1 MCAEVPGDDPLLAAR
16 EERLLELFVALCSL
30 TRRQPDPDR
39 EPDADASPLEFL
51 LRYLRRLDRARD
63 EVPPQFLERLSNALA
78 HYDVAGPLDRTPAL
92 EDALYWLFRAHVRLD
107 AYVPVAA
114 ALLERRV
121 ALRAVAVPRAGDD
134 FRLLLD
140 RIVYA
145 TEARFPSLNDLART
159 VRHHVFDEPL
169 LAKARARVERD
180 MHDVLE
186 RLAARPDAPE
196 RSDWIRQIVQCPQPL
211 HAATLQWA
219 RDASLAIRQA
229 AAEIIV
235 RRYYRI
241 RQLDELQV
249 REVEGVPLVVAQYV
263 DDGEPTRL
271 VAMLA
276 PLPRLADLA
285 TSLQRVA
292 RPTPYA
298 RQVVVD
304 LHLVVD
310 DASDG
315 VEQQIDAVLA
325 ATDLDSCVRRIV
337 VSLAAPPSDV
347 GDNDIAAEW
356 SSPRAARFLTFG
368 RRKDDEQF
376 VREDH
381 HGLHPMMA
389 ERLALW
395 RLDNFAVERLPS
407 RDDVYLF
414 RGVAHENAKDER
426 LFAIVEVRDLTPVRD
441 DEGRV
446 VALPLFERMLT
457 EALSA
462 VRRDQSHRSGSQRL
476 PWNRI
481 IMYVRPPWMLTPVE
495 TSAIIR
501 RIAPETVGAG
511 LEKLVVHTQ
520 MPDPNRAG
528 SDDSLHDMVIHVAN
542 PFGRGVEISYAPPAP
557 HAIRPLSE
565 YLQRAVLM
573 RRRGFRYPY
582 EVVRTLAPEPG
593 AESMFPP
600 GDFIEYD
607 LDGDLLVPVDR
618 PPGKNAANLVV
629 GIIRNIT
636 EKYPEGMRRVIL
648 LGDPSRNLGALAEP
662 ECRRINAA
670 LDLAEQLGLPVEWFA
685 LSSGARI
692 AMDSGTENMD
702 WIAAVLRRLIE
713 FTQRG
718 GEVNV
723 VVTGINVG
731 AQPYWNAEAT
741 MLLHTKGILVMTP
754 ESAMVLTGK
763 QALDYSGGVSAE
775 DNFGIG
781 GYERVMGPNGQAQ
794 YWAPDLEGASRILF
808 AHYDH
813 AYRAPQERYP
823 RRALT
828 SDPYD
833 RDVQTFPHAPVDG
846 TDFTVVG
853 DVFSQSRNP
862 GRKQPFD
869 MRSVMRS
876 VTDLDREPL
885 ERWARLADGDTSI
898 VWDAHIGGIPVC
910 LLGFESHQL
919 TRHGLV
925 PADGPQQWTS
935 GTLFPV
941 SSKKTARAIN
951 AASGNRPLVVLANLS
966 GFDGSPESMRRL
978 QLEYGAEIGRAI
990 TNFDGPIVFCVV
1002 SRYHGG
1008 AFVVFSK
1015 PLNERVEIAAV
1026 EGSYASVIG
1035 GAPAAAVVFAA

>member
-1 MCAEVPGDDPLLAAR
+1 
-16 EERLLELFVALCSL
+16 
-30 TRRQPDPDR
+30 
-39 EPDADASPLEFL
+39 
-51 LRYLRRLDRARD
+51 
-63 EVPPQFLERLSNALA
+63 
-78 HYDVAGPLDRTPAL
+78 
-92 EDALYWLFRAHVRLD
+92 
-107 AYVPVAA
+107 
-114 ALLERRV
+114 
-121 ALRAVAVPRAGDD
+121 
-134 FRLLLD
+134 
-140 RIVYA
+140 
-145 TEARFPSLNDLART
+145 
-159 VRHHVFDEPL
+159 
-169 LAKARARVERD
+169 
-180 MHDVLE
+180 
-186 RLAARPDAPE
+186 
-196 RSDWIRQIVQCPQPL
+196 
-211 HAATLQWA
+211 
-219 RDASLAIRQA
+219 
-229 AAEIIV
+229 
-235 RRYYRI
+235 
-241 RQLDELQV
+241 
-249 REVEGVPLVVAQYV
+249 
-263 DDGEPTRL
+263 
-271 VAMLA
+271 
-276 PLPRLADLA
+276 
-285 TSLQRVA
+285 
-292 RPTPYA
+292 
-298 RQVVVD
+298 
-304 LHLVVD
+304 
-310 DASDG
+310 
-315 VEQQIDAVLA
+315 
-325 ATDLDSCVRRIV
+325 
-337 VSLAAPPSDV
+337 
-347 GDNDIAAEW
+347 
-356 SSPRAARFLTFG
+356 
-368 RRKDDEQF
+368 
-376 VREDH
+376 
-381 HGLHPMMA
+381 
-389 ERLALW
+389 
-395 RLDNFAVERLPS
+395 
-407 RDDVYLF
+407 
-414 RGVAHENAKDER
+414 
-426 LFAIVEVRDLTPVRD
+426 
-441 DEGRV
+441 
-446 VALPLFERMLT
+446 
-457 EALSA
+457 
-462 VRRDQSHRSGSQRL
+462 
-476 PWNRI
+476 
-481 IMYVRPPWMLTPVE
+481 
-495 TSAIIR
+495 
-501 RIAPETVGAG
+501 
-511 LEKLVVHTQ
+511 
-520 MPDPNRAG
+520 
-528 SDDSLHDMVIHVAN
+528 
-542 PFGRGVEISYAPPAP
+542 
-557 HAIRPLSE
+557 
-565 YLQRAVLM
+565 M

-582 EVVRTLAPEPG
+582 EVVRTLAPEPS

-607 LDGDLLVPVDR
+607 LDGDQLVPVDR

-670 LDLAEQLGLPVEWFA
+670 LDLAEQLGVPVEWFA

-813 AYRAPQERYP
+813 AYRAPEERYP

-828 SDPYD
+828 GDPYD
-833 RDVQTFPHAPVDG
+833 RDVQTFPHAPVAG
-846 TDFTVVG
+846 TDFRVVG

-941 SSKKTARAIN
+941 SSKKTAQRDQRGKREPPARG
-951 AASGNRPLVVLANLS
+951 AREPVRV
-966 GFDGSPESMRRL
+966 RRL
-978 QLEYGAEIGRAI
+978 ARVDASAAARVRRRDRAGDHELRRSDRVLCGVAVPRRRIRRVLE
-990 TNFDGPIVFCVV
+990 
-1002 SRYHGG
+1002 
-1008 AFVVFSK
+1008 
-1015 PLNERVEIAAV
+1015 AV
-1026 EGSYASVIG
+1026 ERARRDRSRGRLVRVRDRRRTGSRG
-1035 GAPAAAVVFAA
+1035 GVRA